1 MVYGT
6 YTVTI
11 VSGAYKLTYNWG
23 ASHCIFLCAMFNSY
37 VYVTN
42 YQTVRCFC
50 VFPNGQ
56 WDGSREHL
64 HRKPRIFPGNMG
76 GLPVNFPFNRS
87 IEMDWNGTSTGTEQ
101 PATEPAGLQSWVNSM
116 TISLYKFQVSNC
128 SIFTPHRYFTIY
140 FHMGFF
146 RVSVGFI

>member
-42 YQTVRCFC
+42 YQRVRCFC

-76 GLPVNFPFNRS
+76 GASCEFSLQPIHRNGLKRNIHR
-87 IEMDWNGTSTGTEQ
+87 NGTLQRNLLVCKAGLIRWRFQSINSRFPTVLFLPPTGTS
-101 PATEPAGLQSWVNSM
+101 PYTFIWV
-116 TISLYKFQVSNC
+116 SL
-128 SIFTPHRYFTIY
+128 
-140 FHMGFF
+140 GFL
-146 RVSVGFI
+146 

>member
-42 YQTVRCFC
+42 YQRVRCFC
-50 VFPNGQ
+50 VFRMVNGMVQ
-56 WDGSREHL
+56 GN
-64 HRKPRIFPGNMG
+64 IFTGNHGYSQEIWG

-87 IEMDWNGTSTGTEQ
+87 IEMD
-101 PATEPAGLQSWVNSM
+101 
-116 TISLYKFQVSNC
+116 
-128 SIFTPHRYFTIY
+128 
-140 FHMGFF
+140 
-146 RVSVGFI
+146 

>member
-11 VSGAYKLTYNWG
+11 VSGAYKPTYNWG

-64 HRKPRIFPGNMG
+64 HRKPRIFRRKYG
-76 GLPVNFPFNRS
+76 GGFLWIFPSTDPSKWIETEHLPERNNLQRNLLVCKAGLIRWRFHSINSRFPTVLFLPPT
-87 IEMDWNGTSTGTEQ
+87 GTSPYTFI
-101 PATEPAGLQSWVNSM
+101 WV
-116 TISLYKFQVSNC
+116 SL
-128 SIFTPHRYFTIY
+128 
-140 FHMGFF
+140 GFL
-146 RVSVGFI
+146 